1 MATVDVKNLK
11 GAVTGQIELSD
22 AIFGLAEPNEAVM
35 HQVVKAILA
44 NKRQGTAA
52 TRTRSNTR
60 GGGRRPYRQK
70 GTGRARQG
78 SIRAAQWVGGG
89 VIFGPQPRSYR
100 QSVTKKMRRL
110 AMKSAF
116 SCKVRDGQ
124 LIVVEDLALPEVKTK
139 NFVEAMKA
147 LNVPSTV
154 LVVDADENKNL
165 FLSARNVADVQLS
178 RVNTLNVYDILNN
191 ECLLLTKSAVAK
203 IEEVYAK

>member
-1 MATVDVKNLK
+1 MAKVDVYNME

-22 AIFGLAEPNEAVM
+22 AIFGLEQPNEAVM

-52 TRTRSNTR
+52 TKTRSFVS

-89 VIFGPQPRSYR
+89 TVFGPQPRSYR

-116 SCKVRDGQ
+116 TAKVRDGK
-124 LIVVEDLALPEVKTK
+124 LVVVEDLALPAVKTK
-139 NFVEAMKA
+139 AFVAAMAKLPVTGSA
-147 LNVPSTV
+147 
-154 LVVDADENKNL
+154 LVVDGDANTNL
-165 FLSARNVADVQLS
+165 YLSARNVRDVELS
-178 RVNTLNVYDILNN
+178 RVNTLNVYSILK
-191 ECLLLTKSAVAK
+191 CDSLVLTKSAVAQ
-203 IEEVYAK
+203 IEEVFA